1 MFYVEEAKVK
11 MDTVKRAKELIRQSG
26 MSLYQ
31 VSQVSGVSYST
42 FTAATRR
49 GSQLTIDTIERLC
62 VVLGISLSDFFKEQ
76 GLLEKPMVMDRNI
89 AAL

>member
-1 MFYVEEAKVK
+1 

-62 VVLGISLSDFFKEQ
+62 VVLGISLSDFFREPGSQ
-76 GLLEKPMVMDRNI
+76 EKQQAVIDTNMTI
-89 AAL
+89 IQTIGAW